1 VAAPFGGQGPAD
13 ARDEGRQRREDR
25 RRPGAGAG
33 RAYAEADETAREGI
47 EEMQLVNGAALENLG
62 SVLDQLGRT
71 WSAGD
76 ARADADI
83 EAGQ

>member
-1 VAAPFGGQGPAD
+1 
-13 ARDEGRQRREDR
+13 
-25 RRPGAGAG
+25 
-33 RAYAEADETAREGI
+33 
-47 EEMQLVNGAALENLG
+47 MQLVNGAALENLG